1 MKLAQRIKSILAL
14 HPHWG
19 PKRIAEEVGTS
30 ARVVSVTAGRA
41 GIKFMDT
48 REVEDWIDGEI
59 LRLRQERS

>member
-1 MKLAQRIKSILAL
+1 MKLAQNIKSILTA

-30 ARVVSVTAGRA
+30 PRVVSVTASKA

-48 REVEDWIDGEI
+48 RDIEDWVDGEI
-59 LRLRQERS
+59 LRLRQEGP